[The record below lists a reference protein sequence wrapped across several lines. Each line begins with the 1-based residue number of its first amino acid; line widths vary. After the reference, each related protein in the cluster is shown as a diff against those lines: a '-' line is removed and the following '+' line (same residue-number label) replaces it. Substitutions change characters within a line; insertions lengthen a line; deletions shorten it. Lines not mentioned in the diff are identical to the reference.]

1 MMKKVAQIAFSML
14 GRNQGCTVA
23 FGAVGGGSYGSATAG
38 NISCPLADFVVMP
51 MKREALMPVRSEE
64 VEWSAV
70 RAQGAG
76 GQNVNKVATA
86 IHLRFDVVN
95 SSLPEDVKS
104 RLLALGDQRI
114 SKEGVIVIK
123 AQTARTQE
131 QNRAA
136 ALARLQALVDSVA
149 RPPKPRRPT
158 KPTRASQLRRVDEKI
173 QRGRIKSLRSKPI
186 D

>member
-1 MMKKVAQIAFSML
+1 
-14 GRNQGCTVA
+14 
-23 FGAVGGGSYGSATAG
+23 
-38 NISCPLADFVVMP
+38 MP
-51 MKREALMPVRSEE
+51 MKREALLPVRSEE

-86 IHLRFDVVN
+86 VHLRYDVAN
-95 SSLPEDVKS
+95 SSLPEEVKT

-114 SKEGVIVIK
+114 SKDGVIVIK

-131 QNRAA
+131 QNRVA

-158 KPTRASQLRRVDEKI
+158 RPTKASQLRRVDEKI
-173 QRGRIKSLRSKPI
+173 QRGRIKSLRGKLVE
-186 D
+186 